1 MSYKWPDKDPQ
12 EQLDYSIDWS
22 RFLGTTSSGSAIGL
36 SSAEWFVDM
45 DTESTLTEAI
55 SKTQTYIKV
64 ADISKFSDLT
74 VGSRLRIGKELLR
87 YSGETLASGGLD
99 GSGTITGLFRG
110 VDGTTQSSHSS
121 GSVVSGDRTKLTDA
135 TEVNNIQAVSFS
147 NTATVTTIIL
157 SLGSTEVGRYKF
169 TCRIATNTSPANYYE
184 RTVFLRIKD
193 K

>member
-45 DTESTLTEAI
+45 DTESTLTETA
-55 SKTQTYIKV
+55 SSTTTQV
-64 ADISKFSDLT
+64 SVSDISKFNDLT
-74 VGSRLRIGKELLR
+74 AGSRIKIGKEFLR
-87 YSGETLASGGLD
+87 YNGTTTAGSETT
-99 GSGTITGLFRG
+99 GTITGLTRG
-110 VDGTTQSSHSS
+110 VDGTTAAEHTS

-135 TEVNNIQAVSFS
+135 TEVNSIQSVSFS
-147 NTATVTTIIL
+147 NTTTVTTIVL
-157 SLGSTEVGRYKF
+157 SVGSTEVSRYKF

-184 RTVFLRIKD
+184 RSVFLRIKD

>member
-36 SSAEWFVDM
+36 SSAEWFVNM
-45 DTESTLTEAI
+45 DTESTLTQAI
-55 SKTQTYIKV
+55 TETQTSIEV
-64 ADISKFSDLT
+64 ADISAFSDLT
-74 VGSRLRIGKELLR
+74 VGSRVRIGKELLR
-87 YSGETLASGGLD
+87 YGGVTVVGSGG
-99 GSGTITGLFRG
+99 SGVLSLSRG
-110 VDGTTQSSHSS
+110 VDGTTASAHVS
-121 GSVVSGDRTKLTDA
+121 GSVMSGDRTKLTDA

-157 SLGSTEVGRYKF
+157 SLGSTEVSRYKF

>member
-22 RFLGTTSSGSAIGL
+22 RFLGTNSSGSAIGL

-45 DTESTLTEAI
+45 DTESTSTEAMT
-55 SKTQTYIKV
+55 STQTSIDV
-64 ADISKFSDLT
+64 ADISAFSDLT
-74 VGSRLRIGKELLR
+74 AGSRIRIGKELMR
-87 YSGETLASGGLD
+87 YSGASLGVGV
-99 GSGTITGLFRG
+99 SPTGTITGLTRG
-110 VDGTTQSSHSS
+110 VDGTTAATHSL
-121 GSVVSGDRTKLTDA
+121 GSVVSGDRTKLTDS

-147 NTATVTTIIL
+147 NTTTVTSIIL
-157 SLGSTEVGRYKF
+157 AIGSTQVSRYKF

-184 RTVFLRIKD
+184 RSVFLRIKD